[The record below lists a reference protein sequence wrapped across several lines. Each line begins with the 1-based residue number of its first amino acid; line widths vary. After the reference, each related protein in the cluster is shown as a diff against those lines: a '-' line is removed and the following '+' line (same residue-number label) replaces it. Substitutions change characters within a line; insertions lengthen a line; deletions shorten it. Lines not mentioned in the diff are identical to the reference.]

1 MVWADFAR
9 SNLHLRILR
18 VDKVAEQLTLLLNT
32 VMNSVG
38 KGTGI
43 VYAPTRKAVGE
54 IHRMLVKAGIRAGM
68 YHAGMGH
75 DERHRHQRD
84 FMDGRH
90 QVVVA
95 TNAFGL
101 GIDKADIR
109 FVHHAGLP
117 ASLEQYVQEIGR
129 AGRDGKPATCTL
141 IYGSRDV
148 HIQKFM
154 IDKAYPDPTLM
165 RRILRTTR
173 VFVGDQMGQSEGEL
187 IYHLGQELN
196 ASREDI
202 VTSLGILCREG
213 LLTRLRAQGDH
224 SFHDWYDVLIA
235 DGTHHDED
243 FFRDYPLR
251 KMDDMTKLEAMRAY
265 AGTIGD
271 PLHFLDAYFRK
282 AR

>member
-32 VMNSVG
+32 VINSVG

-43 VYAPTRKAVGE
+43 VYAPTRKSVGE
-54 IHRMLVKAGIRAGM
+54 IHRMLVQAGIRAGM

-75 DERHRHQRD
+75 DERHRQQRD
-84 FMDGRH
+84 FMDGHH

-129 AGRDGKPATCTL
+129 AGRDGKAATCTL

-154 IDKAYPDPTLM
+154 IDKAYPDPMLLK
-165 RRILRTTR
+165 RILQAARA
-173 VFVGDQMGQSEGEL
+173 FVGDHMGQSEGEL
-187 IYHLGQELN
+187 IYHLGQELK
-196 ASREDI
+196 ASRDDI

-213 LLTRLRAQGDH
+213 LLTRLRAQGDN

-235 DGTHHDED
+235 DGAHHDEG

-251 KMDDMTKLEAMRAY
+251 KMDDMAKLEAMRAY